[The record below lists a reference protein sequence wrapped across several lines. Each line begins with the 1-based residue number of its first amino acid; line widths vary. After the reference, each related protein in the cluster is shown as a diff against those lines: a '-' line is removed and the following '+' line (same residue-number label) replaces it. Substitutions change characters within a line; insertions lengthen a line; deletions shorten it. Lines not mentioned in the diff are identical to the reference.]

1 MPTAARAS
9 DPWVPVEA
17 AGTGSGCPVTARMEG
32 RSSGHRAG
40 QMRWTGPARPAHG
53 NGPGWRWRSSVRW
66 TTRGGAQPSRTLP
79 RVPTAQPPK
88 PDRAAVGVQMPS
100 HCVVR
105 SARNRM
111 PWLGSIEQAAL
122 AVGQGAAVSSRRIV
136 TQSRG
141 TQPSGTSRPRAPAGE
156 HCLRR
161 ACPLEE
167 REFSLSA
174 FTCLPV
180 RVSSSRR
187 GPLRRPQPPTRAQR
201 ARVRLTPASVC
212 GPCRR
217 GRPGS

>member
-122 AVGQGAAVSSRRIV
+122 AVGQGTAVSAWRVVMPS
-136 TQSRG
+136 SA
-141 TQPSGTSRPRAPAGE
+141 QPSHTPRPRAPAGE
-156 HCLRR
+156 ALP
-161 ACPLEE
+161 A
-167 REFSLSA
+167 A
-174 FTCLPV
+174 CLPA
-180 RVSSSRR
+180 R
-187 GPLRRPQPPTRAQR
+187 R
-201 ARVRLTPASVC
+201 ARVLTLRLHLPASAGQLISSRTAAKAAAADSSSARSCAADSCVLMRALPT
-212 GPCRR
+212 GTT
-217 GRPGS
+217 G